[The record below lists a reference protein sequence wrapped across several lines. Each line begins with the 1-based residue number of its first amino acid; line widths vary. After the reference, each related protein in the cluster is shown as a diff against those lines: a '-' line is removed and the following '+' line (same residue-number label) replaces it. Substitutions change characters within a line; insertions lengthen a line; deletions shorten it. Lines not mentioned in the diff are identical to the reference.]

1 MAEHRVDQVAAR
13 TQPVPG
19 PLPSPEEVLEIRP
32 RPRPS
37 SNRRL
42 LRRPQSWL
50 RSVRR
55 ALRTR
60 RGKWVLVGLACVAV
74 LLVGL
79 LAEGFLSSSAP
90 SSDVPQGAGADTN
103 SSVLGSTAPSKSAK
117 KHVDKPGTGP
127 VGNPLAALRSK
138 FPDNPLNH
146 LRGAGVH
153 QVAVSVSSGGRA
165 LVLGYLIPTGLGSSY
180 GQVKGHPRTWSM
192 SEKAIGRGYL
202 AAIFVQ
208 AEKDGAPVTCR
219 VVVDGTVTDSE
230 TTSGSYGRAIC
241 LG

>member
-1 MAEHRVDQVAAR
+1 M
-13 TQPVPG
+13 
-19 PLPSPEEVLEIRP
+19 LEIRP

-37 SNRRL
+37 TNRRL
-42 LRRPQSWL
+42 LGGPQRWL
-50 RSVRR
+50 RSARR
-55 ALRTR
+55 MLRTR

-79 LAEGFLSSSAP
+79 LAEGFLSSSPSANGAP
-90 SSDVPQGAGADTN
+90 GGGSGNTLASGLTSS
-103 SSVLGSTAPSKSAK
+103 PSASPSAK
-117 KHVDKPGTGP
+117 KTRGDSPGHGP
-127 VGNPLAALRSK
+127 VGNPLAALRAK

-146 LRGAGVH
+146 LRGAGLH
-153 QVAVSVSSGGRA
+153 HVSVSVSGGRV

-180 GQVKGHPRTWSM
+180 GEVKGHPRSWSM
-192 SEKAIGRGYL
+192 SERAIGRGYL

-208 AEKDGAPVTCR
+208 AGKDGTPVSCNVT
-219 VVVDGTVTDSE
+219 VDGKSTDSE